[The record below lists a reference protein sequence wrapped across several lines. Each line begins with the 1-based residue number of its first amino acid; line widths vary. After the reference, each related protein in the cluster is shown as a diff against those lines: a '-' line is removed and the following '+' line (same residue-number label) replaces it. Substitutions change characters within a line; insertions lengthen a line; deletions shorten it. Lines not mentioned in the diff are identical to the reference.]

1 MRKYKKGFTLVEL
14 IVVIV
19 IIAIL
24 SVVMI
29 PTLTKYIDRA
39 NYSKDLQQT
48 EALNTFIEN
57 NSLLFYDMEIESR
70 EDVIELLKA
79 DDPNRELNLT
89 VKSKGYYLW
98 FDIENRKI
106 ILDTYENIEKKSQM
120 LSLSSTINKDGCL
133 SEFFEG
139 FYFIDEGESSLYKV
153 IQLIDNL
160 KNRDKNNC
168 KI

>member
-57 NSLLFYDMEIESR
+57 NSLLFYDMEINSR
-70 EDVIELLKA
+70 DDVIELLKA

-89 VKSKGYYLW
+89 VKSDGYYLW

-106 ILDTYENIEKKSQM
+106 ILDTYENMDKKSQM
-120 LSLSSTINKDGCL
+120 ANLSTRSSDRSCL
-133 SEFFEG
+133 SELFKG
-139 FYFIDEGESSLYKV
+139 YYSK
-153 IQLIDNL
+153 
-160 KNRDKNNC
+160 
-168 KI
+168 